1 MDCCLVIDISKINLK
16 IMCITLRNDKI
27 FLQEVHRCSKITA
40 NGLNSMKYLN
50 VDKIIK
56 EINEALVSVKQI
68 GYNIESISINSSIN
82 EPVILDDKNNLIMEI
97 YLGINMKSIY
107 LNKIVNELGAAYI
120 YRKTGVELNSNDT
133 LCKLLMYKDLYK
145 SEFNNIRKIVYLS
158 DYIGY
163 RLTGNLFNERTQ
175 LDFLQLFKFKNQN
188 IDNDIIDYVGFGNEV
203 EFNIVDYGKS
213 IGKCKVNGVDV
224 ISPYGNT
231 LLSSLFTTRILN
243 KNSIFIVNSNE
254 GIIGCTEDF
263 SKMYLEGSKFGLNHQ
278 MINSD
283 LVKIFRYIP
292 CYKLVD
298 DFLKNIENN
307 FMVEN
312 LWNILD
318 SNGDINYII
327 DFDSDIFKNSAV
339 LMNIVKYYFDFKLN
353 SMPNSISDFIRIVYN
368 SFAVYYRKCIK
379 DFEKVTGG
387 IFDSICMVGEY
398 SLNNFYNQ
406 FISDITLKDLE
417 IGPKDSGI
425 IGNAINQFIAI
436 GKIKNIYDID
446 DLLKNSFNYS
456 KIKYSGRKIEYQ
468 YIENIV

>member
-1 MDCCLVIDISKINLK
+1 
-16 IMCITLRNDKI
+16 
-27 FLQEVHRCSKITA
+27 
-40 NGLNSMKYLN
+40 
-50 VDKIIK
+50 
-56 EINEALVSVKQI
+56 
-68 GYNIESISINSSIN
+68 
-82 EPVILDDKNNLIMEI
+82 
-97 YLGINMKSIY
+97 
-107 LNKIVNELGAAYI
+107 
-120 YRKTGVELNSNDT
+120 
-133 LCKLLMYKDLYK
+133 
-145 SEFNNIRKIVYLS
+145 
-158 DYIGY
+158 
-163 RLTGNLFNERTQ
+163 
-175 LDFLQLFKFKNQN
+175 
-188 IDNDIIDYVGFGNEV
+188 
-203 EFNIVDYGKS
+203 
-213 IGKCKVNGVDV
+213 
-224 ISPYGNT
+224 
-231 LLSSLFTTRILN
+231 
-243 KNSIFIVNSNE
+243 
-254 GIIGCTEDF
+254 
-263 SKMYLEGSKFGLNHQ
+263 

>member
-16 IMCITLRNDKI
+16 IMCIMLKNDRI
-27 FLQEVHRCSKITA
+27 FMQEVHRCSKITS
-40 NGLNSMKYLN
+40 NIFNSMKYLN

-68 GYNIESISINSSIN
+68 GYNVESISINSSIN
-82 EPVILDDKNNLIMEI
+82 EPIILDENNNLVMEI
-97 YLGINMKSIY
+97 YLGLNMKSIY
-107 LNKIVNELGAAYI
+107 LNKIVNELGSAYI

-133 LCKLLMYKDLYK
+133 LCRLLMCKDMHK
-145 SEFNNIRKIVYLS
+145 NEFKNIRKIVYLS
-158 DYIGY
+158 DYIAY
-163 RLTGNLFNERTQ
+163 RLTGNLFNERSQ
-175 LDFLQLFKFKNQN
+175 LGFSQLFNFKNQK
-188 IDNDIIDYVGFGNEV
+188 IDSDMIDYIGFDNDL

-213 IGKCKVNGVDV
+213 IGNCKVNGVDV

-231 LLSSLFTTRILN
+231 LLSSFFTTHILN
-243 KNSIFIVNSNE
+243 KNSIFIINSYE

-278 MINSD
+278 LFNSD

-307 FMVEN
+307 FMIEN

-318 SNGDINYII
+318 SDEDINYII
-327 DFDSDIFKNSAV
+327 DFDSDIFKNSAL

-353 SMPNSISDFIRIVYN
+353 GMPNSISDFIRIVYN
-368 SFAVYYRKCIK
+368 SFAVYYKKCIK
-379 DFEKVTGG
+379 DFEKITGG
-387 IFDSICMVGEY
+387 IFDSICMVGDY
-398 SLNNFYNQ
+398 SLNSSYNQ
-406 FISDITLKDLE
+406 FISDITLKDLK

-425 IGNAINQFIAI
+425 IGNAINQFLST
-436 GKIKNIYDID
+436 GKIKNVYDVD
-446 DLLKNSFNYS
+446 YLLENSFNYS
-456 KIKYSGRKIEYQ
+456 QIKYSGKKIDYQ
-468 YIENIV
+468 YLENIV